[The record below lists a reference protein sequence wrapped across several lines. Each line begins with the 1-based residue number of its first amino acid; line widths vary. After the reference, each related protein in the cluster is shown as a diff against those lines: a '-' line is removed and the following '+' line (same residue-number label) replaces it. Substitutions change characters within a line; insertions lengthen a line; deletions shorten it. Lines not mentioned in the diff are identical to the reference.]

1 MRRTTPWS
9 SDLRRVVLATALF
22 VVAVTSVAI
31 IVPPVHFAYR
41 APGLHIALETAA
53 ALVAFL
59 AAYLVLGRYRRDPR
73 LDTLALVCALWLF
86 AISNL
91 FLGAVPA
98 AAFGARADVFAS
110 WASSL
115 TATVGAGI
123 FMLAAYLRP
132 VAIPRP
138 VRMERIAIAATTLF
152 VVLAA
157 IATQT
162 LEARLPAAVA
172 ASTEGPGLPR
182 LDGHPILVQT
192 QLAAV
197 LAFAAAALAF
207 MRRAEET
214 RDDLM
219 RWLAVGSVLAAGSRL
234 NYFLYPSIYSQWV
247 SIGDVFRVLFYFVLL
262 LGAAREI
269 RRYWSSIA
277 DAAVLEERRRI
288 ARDLHDGL
296 AQELAYLLRRGRRLL
311 AADTPGAGE
320 IAASA
325 ARALGESRRAIAALT
340 MPLDEPMEGILTQ
353 TLSDVARRNGA
364 RIRLELE
371 PVKVAPATREALLRI
386 ASEAVWN
393 AAQHA
398 HARTILVKLSQAG
411 AIYLEVND
419 DGTGFDVE
427 AAESKETGFGL
438 RSMRERVAALGGTFA
453 CESALGRGTRI
464 EVVVP

>member
-1 MRRTTPWS
+1 MRRIAPWS
-9 SDLRRVVLATALF
+9 SGFRRVVLVTAL
-22 VVAVTSVAI
+22 VVAVLTLIAVV
-31 IVPPVHFAYR
+31 VPAVHFAYR
-41 APGLHIALETAA
+41 ASGLHIALETAA
-53 ALVAFL
+53 ALVASL
-59 AAYLVLGRYRRDPR
+59 AAYLVLGRYRRSARIDR
-73 LDTLALVCALWLF
+73 LALVSALWLF
-86 AISNL
+86 AVSNF
-91 FLGAVPA
+91 FLGAIPA
-98 AAFGARADVFAS
+98 AALGARADVFSS

-132 VAIPRP
+132 TPVSRP
-138 VRMERIAIAATTLF
+138 VRAERLALGATTLL
-152 VVLAA
+152 VVLTA
-157 IATQT
+157 IVTYLLQ
-162 LEARLPAAVA
+162 ARLPAAVLA
-172 ASTEGPGLPR
+172 NDAGPGQPH

-207 MRRAEET
+207 MRRAEGS

-234 NYFLYPSIYSQWV
+234 NYFLYPSLYSQWV
-247 SIGDVFRVLFYFVLL
+247 SIGDAFRVLFYFVLL

-269 RRYWSSIA
+269 SRYWSSVA
-277 DAAVLEERRRI
+277 EAAVLEERRRI

-296 AQELAYLLRRGRRLL
+296 AQELTYLLRRGRKLL
-311 AADTPGAGE
+311 ATGTSGGSE

-340 MPLDEPMEGILTQ
+340 LPLDQPMGDVLSQ

-364 RIRLELE
+364 RIKLELE
-371 PVKVAPATREALLRI
+371 PVDVSSTTREALLRV

-398 HARTILVKLSQAG
+398 HAQTIHVKLFQAG
-411 AIYLEVND
+411 GIRLEVLD
-419 DGTGFDVE
+419 DGTGFDV
-427 AAESKETGFGL
+427 AAEAKKETGFGL

-453 CESALGRGTRI
+453 CDSALGRGTRI

>member
-1 MRRTTPWS
+1 MRRTTPRS

-31 IVPPVHFAYR
+31 IVPPVQFAYR

-53 ALVAFL
+53 ALIAFL
-59 AAYLVLGRYRRDPR
+59 AAYLVLGRYRRDAR

-86 AISNL
+86 AVSNL

-98 AAFGARADVFAS
+98 AAFGARADVLAS
-110 WASSL
+110 WGSSL
-115 TATVGAGI
+115 TATVGAAI

-132 VAIPRP
+132 VAVSRP
-138 VRMERIAIAATTLF
+138 VRMERFAIGATTLF
-152 VVLAA
+152 FVLAVL
-157 IATQT
+157 ATQM
-162 LEARLPAAVA
+162 LEARLPVPVV
-172 ASTEGPGLPR
+172 ASTEGPGQPGLAA
-182 LDGHPILVQT
+182 HPILMQT

-214 RDDLM
+214 GDDLM

-247 SIGDVFRVLFYFVLL
+247 SIGDAFRVLFFSVLL

-296 AQELAYLLRRGRRLL
+296 AQELAFLLRRGRRLL
-311 AADTPGAGE
+311 AADTPGASE

-340 MPLDEPMEGILTQ
+340 RPLDEPMEGVLTQ

-371 PVKVAPATREALLRI
+371 PVIVAPSGTPLNTRTRGRSRSSSPRPARFTSRSTTTAP
-386 ASEAVWN
+386 AS
-393 AAQHA
+393 
-398 HARTILVKLSQAG
+398 T
-411 AIYLEVND
+411 
-419 DGTGFDVE
+419 
-427 AAESKETGFGL
+427 SKP
-438 RSMRERVAALGGTFA
+438 RSRGRLASASGA
-453 CESALGRGTRI
+453 CESASRRLAERSSVRAF
-464 EVVVP
+464 

>member
-1 MRRTTPWS
+1 MRRMAPWS
-9 SDLRRVVLATALF
+9 VNRRAVLATTLF
-22 VVAVTSVAI
+22 VVVITSLAI
-31 IVPPVHFAYR
+31 VVPTVHFAYR

-53 ALVAFL
+53 ALVASV
-59 AAYLVLGRYRRDPR
+59 AAYLVLGRYRRSAR
-73 LDTLALVCALWLF
+73 VDTLALVCALWLF
-86 AISNL
+86 AVSNL
-91 FLGAVPA
+91 FLGAFPA
-98 AAFGARADVFAS
+98 AAFGARADVFSS

-123 FMLAAYLRP
+123 FMLAAYLGPIPVRRP
-132 VAIPRP
+132 V
-138 VRMERIAIAATTLF
+138 VMERVALGLTTLHVAMAA
-152 VVLAA
+152 VVTYIL
-157 IATQT
+157 Q
-162 LEARLPAAVA
+162 ARLPAAVLPNA
-172 ASTEGPGLPR
+172 TGPGQPN

-207 MRRAEET
+207 MRRAEESG
-214 RDDLM
+214 DDLM

-234 NYFLYPSIYSQWV
+234 NYFLYPSIYSEWV
-247 SIGDVFRVLFYFVLL
+247 SIGDVFRVLFYSVLL

-269 RRYWSSIA
+269 RRYWASIA
-277 DAAVLEERRRI
+277 EAAVLEERRRI

-296 AQELAYLLRRGRRLL
+296 AQELTYLLRRGRRLL
-311 AADTPGAGE
+311 AAGTPGGNE

-340 MPLDEPMEGILTQ
+340 KPLDEPMEGVLAQ

-371 PVKVAPATREALLRI
+371 SVSVAPTIREALLRV

-398 HARTILVKLSQAG
+398 HATTIHVKLFQADG
-411 AIYLEVND
+411 IRLEVND
-419 DGTGFDVE
+419 DGTGFDVADE
-427 AAESKETGFGL
+427 AKKETGFGL
-438 RSMRERVAALGGTFA
+438 RSMRERVGALGGTFA

-464 EVVVP
+464 EVVLP